1 LLFEFIV
8 FYKKT
13 EMEMTV
19 FYIAFTFGFIAYLT
33 LETIALNKAIK
44 KIPLRIL
51 VNGTRGKSSMVQIL
65 CKAMNKSGIKT
76 IGKITGN
83 APLMINPDGTHTLLK
98 RFGPASIIEN
108 IKWLIQIARHN
119 PDAAV
124 LECMALQPETQ
135 AVLGQRIF
143 KPHYTIITNIFYD
156 HAEVMGTNLR
166 EMAKTIGL
174 SIDQNSHVIV
184 DSDTFGL
191 LQNADVSLANYSK
204 AIMESEFSADL
215 ILTNNPK
222 SIVQS
227 QLNLLLTLG
236 ERLPIEKERIH
247 SAMKEYWTYND
258 KSAVIKLPKK
268 NISFYNFFSVNDASS
283 IKQLLDY
290 QMANKP
296 EDTKII
302 ILFNTRDD
310 RALRT
315 QNISSLLNK
324 YDQLKEFWLTGPGK
338 WLTKRTLD
346 KKLILYIAAG
356 NKICRWLSEGF
367 DTPVTIIGIGN
378 HKGAEKILNH
388 LRQLDDKDKKEL
400 A

>member
-1 LLFEFIV
+1 
-8 FYKKT
+8 
-13 EMEMTV
+13 MTV

>member
-1 LLFEFIV
+1 
-8 FYKKT
+8 
-13 EMEMTV
+13 MEMTV